1 MRSRL
6 CRSNEMKYTHYPR
19 HRGLPGPSTVVPASG
34 KPKYSCPMH
43 PEVQQRHLD
52 NCPQCGMTL
61 IPMTA
66 IASTDEQENT
76 LLRAMTTRFWIVA
89 ALTLP
94 VFVLALAH
102 AIPALARLPWA
113 HSGASLE
120 SIVSRRCRMN
130 AALVLFAG
138 AISTSMGMGASKG
151 KRSEE
156 QCRAKY
162 GRYTCA
168 DEARL
173 KAAQSATTPIGVEQT
188 VLDCC
193 QSLHQNKLLT
203 GAVRTAAVNAFRV
216 EERNRVQYGRYS
228 HAKEAQLKAAREELA
243 MHRRKCRELGQCPPM
258 PTAHTAAT
266 STVAAISGT
275 AVRSLAKYGRMIPV
289 NKQPPAEAQK
299 AEMALAAAGNT
310 DACEHA

>member
-1 MRSRL
+1 
-6 CRSNEMKYTHYPR
+6 MKYTHYPR

-76 LLRAMTTRFWIVA
+76 LLRAMTSRFWIVA

-138 AISTSMGMGASKG
+138 AISTSMGKL
-151 KRSEE
+151 SEE

-162 GRYTCA
+162 GQYTCA
-168 DEARL
+168 GEARL
-173 KAAQSATTPIGVEQT
+173 NTQAGSVVNVSNAPLTMLTTIGVISF
-188 VLDCC
+188 VL
-193 QSLHQNKLLT
+193 STL
-203 GAVRTAAVNAFRV
+203 AAIVMRHPGFASGV
-216 EERNRVQYGRYS
+216 
-228 HAKEAQLKAAREELA
+228 AQRST
-243 MHRRKCRELGQCPPM
+243 Q
-258 PTAHTAAT
+258 AT
-266 STVAAISGT
+266 SK
-275 AVRSLAKYGRMIPV
+275 R
-289 NKQPPAEAQK
+289 
-299 AEMALAAAGNT
+299 
-310 DACEHA
+310 